1 MDTYEKEL
9 KTKHAKIVSFYRD
22 HPSIDFEKA
31 NLLLIDFLDSMFN
44 HVTNDLD
51 SNINSQ
57 ILSYMATTQNE
68 IRDIKSNVSNITD
81 SMSKIN
87 EQTVQTM
94 NSQLQTIK
102 SEYIDEVRSLNNSS
116 NMTTS
121 EKLSNIVEKNSAFI
135 LDKTTILLNDIIPR
149 TSDSEHT
156 RIREFLQLQMSE
168 LHKQIAEDT
177 TNIAKSSNGEHF
189 MKNFLDSFEGKYNTM
204 VQTIQQP
211 MFSYVSASEERL
223 TSNINS
229 VKDLSTSSLTA
240 QKSVFDELNLFLNK
254 YNMSSNKG
262 KYGESNL
269 CSVLNELFPSA
280 EVQDTTGTKASGDFI
295 VKRMD
300 KSPVLVET
308 KEYNHNVNKEEIAKF
323 IRDIDTQNMNG
334 IFVSQYSGITFKNNY
349 HIDIHKGN
357 ILVYVQHCEYSPD
370 KLRIAFDIIDYLSN
384 KVQELNTNET
394 NNITKEVLDDINQE
408 YQTFITQRETLQMTL
423 KDFQKRMNSQIDS
436 LKLPA
441 LDKYLDTKYAY
452 VQERSFTCDM
462 CNAFTGSNKQSLS
475 AHKRGCKKKHQS
487 LSNTV
492 VSEENA

>member
-1 MDTYEKEL
+1 
-9 KTKHAKIVSFYRD
+9 
-22 HPSIDFEKA
+22 
-31 NLLLIDFLDSMFN
+31 
-44 HVTNDLD
+44 
-51 SNINSQ
+51 
-57 ILSYMATTQNE
+57 MATTQNE

-121 EKLSNIVEKNSAFI
+121 EKLSNIVEKNSAFL

-370 KLRIAFDIIDYLSN
+370 NFESLLILLIIFPIKSKN
-384 KVQELNTNET
+384 
-394 NNITKEVLDDINQE
+394 
-408 YQTFITQRETLQMTL
+408 
-423 KDFQKRMNSQIDS
+423 
-436 LKLPA
+436 
-441 LDKYLDTKYAY
+441 
-452 VQERSFTCDM
+452 
-462 CNAFTGSNKQSLS
+462 
-475 AHKRGCKKKHQS
+475 
-487 LSNTV
+487 
-492 VSEENA
+492 

>member
-1 MDTYEKEL
+1 
-9 KTKHAKIVSFYRD
+9 
-22 HPSIDFEKA
+22 
-31 NLLLIDFLDSMFN
+31 
-44 HVTNDLD
+44 
-51 SNINSQ
+51 
-57 ILSYMATTQNE
+57 
-68 IRDIKSNVSNITD
+68 
-81 SMSKIN
+81 
-87 EQTVQTM
+87 
-94 NSQLQTIK
+94 
-102 SEYIDEVRSLNNSS
+102 
-116 NMTTS
+116 
-121 EKLSNIVEKNSAFI
+121 
-135 LDKTTILLNDIIPR
+135 
-149 TSDSEHT
+149 
-156 RIREFLQLQMSE
+156 
-168 LHKQIAEDT
+168 
-177 TNIAKSSNGEHF
+177 
-189 MKNFLDSFEGKYNTM
+189 
-204 VQTIQQP
+204 
-211 MFSYVSASEERL
+211 
-223 TSNINS
+223 
-229 VKDLSTSSLTA
+229 
-240 QKSVFDELNLFLNK
+240 VFDELNQFLNK

-475 AHKRGCKKKHQS
+475 AHKRGCRKKVHNNS
-487 LSNTV
+487 
-492 VSEENA
+492 SEAS